1 MGQSMEV
8 YYFGNFKAIR
18 TDGSCC
24 MWFLKVEL
32 WQSIIII
39 YIYIQKKFNGALK
52 DAARLYNIS
61 SFSLREK
68 DRFKKTRKKKRKQT
82 GTQTQESY
90 LTFP

>member
-1 MGQSMEV
+1 MLYVVSKGRTLAK
-8 YYFGNFKAIR
+8 YYY
-18 TDGSCC
+18 
-24 MWFLKVEL
+24 
-32 WQSIIII
+32 

>member
-1 MGQSMEV
+1 MGQRMEV

-18 TDGSCC
+18 TDGSCY

-39 YIYIQKKFNGALK
+39 YIQKKFNGALK
-52 DAARLYNIS
+52 DAARRYNLS

-68 DRFKKTRKKKRKQT
+68 ERFKKKKKERKRERKL
-82 GTQTQESY
+82 GH
-90 LTFP
+90 

>member
-1 MGQSMEV
+1 MGQRMEV

-39 YIYIQKKFNGALK
+39 YIQKKFNGALK
-52 DAARLYNIS
+52 DAARRYNLS

-68 DRFKKTRKKKRKQT
+68 DRF
-82 GTQTQESY
+82 
-90 LTFP
+90 